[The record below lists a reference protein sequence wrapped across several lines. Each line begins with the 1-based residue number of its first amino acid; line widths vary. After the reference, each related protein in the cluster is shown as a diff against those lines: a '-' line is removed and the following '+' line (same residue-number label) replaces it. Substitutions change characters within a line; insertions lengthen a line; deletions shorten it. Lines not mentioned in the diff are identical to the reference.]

1 MTKIFEAGHRAGW
14 QMCCHVTGDAGVDRV
29 TLSARS
35 FATKGRTVE
44 SSVEGLEAFAGE
56 VLSKL

>member
-1 MTKIFEAGHRAGW
+1 MPPTVENFRKYE
-14 QMCCHVTGDAGVDRV
+14 DAGVDRV

-44 SSVEGLEAFAGE
+44 SSVAGLEEFAGE